1 MHSLLTISV
10 APLYIAYSLALTDS
24 HKQSKLR
31 MTPALRPQ
39 NIRTKWTNTLH
50 NSLWTSSPI
59 DLLCQADEN
68 WTDTH
73 PYTRYGP
80 S

>member
-31 MTPALRPQ
+31 MTPALPQ
-39 NIRTKWTNTLH
+39 YSNEMDK
-50 NSLWTSSPI
+50 
-59 DLLCQADEN
+59 
-68 WTDTH
+68 
-73 PYTRYGP
+73 
-80 S
+80 